1 MSAAVDLTPTAAL
14 NNATTTT
21 TTTNNNRIANSDAG
35 PATHRT
41 NGNDNAVPRDRTL
54 EALCHDLRR
63 KVDAFLALET
73 EDAVL
78 RSTQRQVRVAG
89 DVIDEAL
96 RRYRC
101 VPPSLTHSFPPL

>member
-14 NNATTTT
+14 NSTTPTT
-21 TTTNNNRIANSDAG
+21 HSNHFPNSDVDS
-35 PATHRT
+35 ATQKT
-41 NGNDNAVPRDRTL
+41 NGNDKAVSTGHTL
-54 EALCHDLRR
+54 EALCHELRR

-78 RSTQRQVRVAG
+78 QSTQRQVRVAG
-89 DVIDEAL
+89 DVIDESL

-101 VPPSLTHSFPPL
+101 VFSSAAFS